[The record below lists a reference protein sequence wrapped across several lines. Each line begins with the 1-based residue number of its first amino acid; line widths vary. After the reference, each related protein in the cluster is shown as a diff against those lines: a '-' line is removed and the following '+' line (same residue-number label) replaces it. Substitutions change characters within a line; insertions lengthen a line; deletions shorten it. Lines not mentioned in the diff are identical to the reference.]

1 MERFKN
7 NKSKEQVLDELL
19 RKYLLR
25 CYSTIS
31 KQYLPIENMSPEQ
44 GIEHLF
50 KLRNEG
56 KIMISLD
63 SVGELIEC
71 KINHISL

>member
-1 MERFKN
+1 VKFKD

-31 KQYLPIENMSPEQ
+31 KQYQPIENMSPEQ
-44 GIEHLF
+44 GVDYLF

-56 KIMISLD
+56 EIMISLD
-63 SVGELIEC
+63 CVGERIEC
-71 KINHISL
+71 KISHVS

>member
-1 MERFKN
+1 MAKFKG
-7 NKSKEQVLDELL
+7 NKSQEQVIDELL

-25 CYSTIS
+25 CYSTIT
-31 KQYLPIENMSPEQ
+31 KQYQPIENMSPEQ
-44 GIEHLF
+44 GVEYLF

-71 KINHISL
+71 KIQHVS